1 MNWPA
6 LSPYLNPIEHLWDE
20 IQRRWMKSSQ
30 ARQLQ
35 LNFR

>member
-6 LSPYLNPIEHLWDE
+6 LSPDLNLLNICGTKFRDG
-20 IQRRWMKSSQ
+20 WMKSSQ